1 MPKTVTLRLDDETYR
16 SFVRRAKSDDRALA
30 NFIETAVKHHI
41 RESDF
46 IDDTETAEILADEQ
60 LVRRLKKGPRDARR
74 KQGTMIG

>member
-30 NFIETAVKHHI
+30 NFIEKAVKQHI

-46 IDDTETAEILADEQ
+46 ADDTETSEIVANQ
-60 LVRRLKKGPRDARR
+60 SLVRRMKRGSGDARR
-74 KQGTMIG
+74 KLGNLAD